1 MTEGMQKEQFN
12 QFDLHGKTALIT
24 GGHSWLGFDM
34 ACALAEAGCNI
45 VLAARSEG
53 KLNEAAEVLRT
64 DYGVE
69 VLTIPT
75 DQCIYDQVEAMAE
88 RALAWNGQ
96 IDILI
101 NNAGGGSGAAEGNF
115 FLRSPEAVTSLI
127 HTNLLGPLFCCQ
139 TVGRRMAERKSG
151 KIINIGSVA
160 GLVGRNREMYRRN
173 EKTEQP
179 VDYAASKAGVIGMTR
194 DLAAFMAPY
203 GIQVN
208 CISPGGFDKGDLP
221 EGFVSDYGKSAMA
234 GRMGKMGNDIKGAA
248 LFLASS
254 ASDYVTGHNLVVDGG
269 FSVYK

>member
-1 MTEGMQKEQFN
+1 MIQERFTL
-12 QFDLHGKTALIT
+12 FDLSGKTALIT
-24 GGHSWLGFDM
+24 GGHSYLGYDM

-45 VLAARSEG
+45 ILAARSAE
-53 KLNEAAEVLRT
+53 KLHRAAETLTER
-64 DYGVE
+64 YGVE
-69 VLTIPT
+69 VLELTV
-75 DQCIYDQVEAMAE
+75 DQCLYEQVEEMAN
-88 RALAWNGQ
+88 RAAAWKGH

-101 NNAGGGSGAAEGNF
+101 NNAGGGSGASEGNF
-115 FLRSPEAVTSLI
+115 FLRPPEAVIDLI

-139 TVGRRMAERKSG
+139 TVGRHMARQRSG

-160 GLVGRNREMYRRN
+160 GLVGRDRRMYRENQRM
-173 EKTEQP
+173 EQP

-221 EGFVSDYGKSAMA
+221 QGFVSDYGKAAMA
-234 GRMGKMGNDIKGAA
+234 GRMGQMGRDLKGAA
-248 LFLASS
+248 LFLASP

-269 FSVYK
+269 FTVYK